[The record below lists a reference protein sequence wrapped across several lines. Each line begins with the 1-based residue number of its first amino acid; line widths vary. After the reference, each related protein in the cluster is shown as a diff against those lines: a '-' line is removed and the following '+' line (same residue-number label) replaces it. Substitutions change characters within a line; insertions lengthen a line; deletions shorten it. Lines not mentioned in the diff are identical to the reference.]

1 MRTPAMKK
9 RPQPQ
14 PLLAPAV
21 SEAEGLVR
29 TRQPQPA
36 SAGRDLASLQEWV
49 ETLNKT
55 LPTSCTLLALV
66 QRVHS
71 HTVSDAETVAVVL
84 HLINSGRVWLC
95 GTFAGAK
102 ISSLPTCVRRNRH
115 RAPGRLSKGN
125 HYE

>member
-1 MRTPAMKK
+1 MRTPAMQK
-9 RPQPQ
+9 RPQPL
-14 PLLAPAV
+14 PAPAV

-36 SAGRDLASLQEWV
+36 SAGRDFASLQEWV

-71 HTVSDAETVAVVL
+71 HTVSDVETVAVVL
-84 HLINSGRVWLC
+84 HLINSGRVRLC

-102 ISSLPTCVRRNRH
+102 ISSLPTRVRRNRH
-115 RAPGRLSKGN
+115 RAPDHLSKGN

>member
-9 RPQPQ
+9 RPQPL
-14 PLLAPAV
+14 PAPAV
-21 SEAEGLVR
+21 SEAEGLGR

-36 SAGRDLASLQEWV
+36 SAGRDLASFQAWV

-66 QRVHS
+66 LGVPS
-71 HTVSDAETVAVVL
+71 HTVRDVETVAVVL
-84 HLINSGRVWLC
+84 YLINSGRVRLC

-102 ISSLPTCVRRNRH
+102 ISFLPTRVWRNRH
-115 RAPGRLSKGN
+115 RAPEHLSKGN
-125 HYE
+125 QYA

>member
-1 MRTPAMKK
+1 MHTPAMKK
-9 RPQPQ
+9 RPQPL
-14 PLLAPAV
+14 PAHAV

-66 QRVHS
+66 QGVHS
-71 HTVSDAETVAVVL
+71 HTTSDVETVAVVL
-84 HLINSGRVWLC
+84 HLINSGRVRLR

-102 ISSLPTCVRRNRH
+102 ISFLPTRVRRNRY
-115 RAPGRLSKGN
+115 RAPDHLSKGN
-125 HYE
+125 QYE

>member
-9 RPQPQ
+9 RPQPL
-14 PLLAPAV
+14 PAPAV
-21 SEAEGLVR
+21 SKAEGLVR
-29 TRQPQPA
+29 TRQPLPA
-36 SAGRDLASLQEWV
+36 SAGRDLASLPEWV

-55 LPTSCTLLALV
+55 LPTSCPLLALV

-84 HLINSGRVWLC
+84 HLINSGRVRLC

-102 ISSLPTCVRRNRH
+102 ISFLPTRVRRNRH
-115 RAPGRLSKGN
+115 RAPEHLSKGN
-125 HYE
+125 QYE